1 MFHQYDTVVY
11 PRGFR
16 SLTEKL
22 KEAGEVGIGTIGKKI
37 AGSYGETIGG
47 KIGEKIAGKVVSTV
61 GERVGGAIVGAIR
74 GKEGVARDTAR
85 ETHLKPLSLQQ
96 MGELCLEIYLTD
108 CKGKLRSG
116 NFPSIPSIAEEIDH
130 IFQSLYHRVIIMHS
144 PYEPTD
150 SSLDQNF
157 KKVCYFIAHFSK
169 PAN

>member
-1 MFHQYDTVVY
+1 MYHQYDTVVY
-11 PRGFR
+11 PKGFR

-22 KEAGEVGIGTIGKKI
+22 KEAGEVGISTLGKKI
-37 AGSYGETIGG
+37 AGSHGETFGG
-47 KIGEKIAGKVVSTV
+47 KLGEKVAGGVAGKVVSTV
-61 GERVGGAIVGAIR
+61 GEVVDAIR
-74 GKEGVARDTAR
+74 GKEGDARNAAR

-96 MGELCLEIYLTD
+96 MGELCLKIYLTD
-108 CKGKLRSG
+108 YKGKLCSG

-130 IFQSLYHRVIIMHS
+130 IFQSLYHRVIMQS

-157 KKVCYFIAHFSK
+157 EKVCYFIAHFSK